1 MHAFGYPVKYSLPLS
16 ESTIYHLIK
25 TMNIKITNIKTMNI
39 YCFFVKTSPSAKRLM
54 KITSD
59 YRFNFMQLIIIIII
73 IIIITI
79 IIIIIIITLFK
90 CLMYL
95 ALLC

>member
-1 MHAFGYPVKYSLPLS
+1 MHHLPSLEHYIQNFVTRLDVERRLS
-16 ESTIYHLIK
+16 LKNRLI
-25 TMNIKITNIKTMNI
+25 MIMIM
-39 YCFFVKTSPSAKRLM
+39 
-54 KITSD
+54 
-59 YRFNFMQLIIIIII
+59 II